1 MAESGAEARE
11 HSDGGHQQSLLG
23 DDVDQTVDGKLP
35 ETKSP
40 PNEEQVPP
48 PGPMESEG
56 SEPRAKQKPASPGR
70 RQRAAKRRSTPR
82 ADETLDEG
90 ADLERR
96 VGRVEFAEGALVR
109 LRVPLR
115 VGKEAGKDVVTD
127 IDVLA
132 VDLDLRLRPS
142 RSILECKSSHTSG
155 GEADRLF
162 WLAGLQDFVGAD
174 RAVLVRQ
181 TVSGRGRTIASSLG
195 LHILDMRQLES
206 REAAHAWLP
215 ERFGHLGGAG
225 CTAAE
230 KRMTTQLKGLANIP
244 SEQVAFVCYEAALA
258 APNRIVAALHGLG
271 ESVAGAG
278 PIPEPTGTVL
288 AGHSLVAL
296 LVAATIDAQTLDVLP
311 KSQVERRLELT
322 LTVGGPQDEALLDLF
337 ASTDAIVQHLT
348 ERVHQAY
355 QDAGVGRRDVS
366 LPTLRDLIAQPP
378 SWIPRYMD
386 LLEEVRSNPAIA
398 RDLPQTAELAC
409 FDALM
414 GDSAYLSAAFDHL
427 FTAEHRGLLRVAV
440 RTLKAIIGGELADR
454 LGTGFAALN
463 FDRSAPALPDRRS
476 APAPEI
482 SSSRTALEPNHE
494 P

>member
-1 MAESGAEARE
+1 MAESEAEARDTT
-11 HSDGGHQQSLLG
+11 DGGRQQSLLG
-23 DDVDQTVDGKLP
+23 DDVDRPVDETRP
-35 ETKSP
+35 ESTAP
-40 PNEEQVPP
+40 PNEDQIPA
-48 PGPMESEG
+48 PGTIASDEL
-56 SEPRAKQKPASPGR
+56 EPRPKQETAPPGR
-70 RQRAAKRRSTPR
+70 RRRATKRKSASR
-82 ADETLDEG
+82 ADEPLDEG

-115 VGKEAGKDVVTD
+115 VGREAGKDVVTD

-155 GEADRLF
+155 GESDRLF
-162 WLAGLQDFVGAD
+162 WLAGLQEFVGAD

-195 LHILDMRQLES
+195 LHILDMQQLES

-215 ERFGHLGGAG
+215 HTFGHLGGPG
-225 CTAAE
+225 CLAAE

-258 APNRIVAALHGLG
+258 PPNRIVAALHGLG

-296 LVAATIDAQTLDVLP
+296 LVAAAIDAQTLDVLP
-311 KSQVERRLELT
+311 KSQVVRRLELT

-337 ASTDAIVQHLT
+337 ASTDAIVQHLI

-355 QDAGVGRRDVS
+355 QDAGVGRRDVA

-386 LLEEVRSNPAIA
+386 LLEEVRANPTIA

-440 RTLKAIIGGELADR
+440 RTLKAMIGGELADR
-454 LGTGFAALN
+454 LGAGFAALN
-463 FDRSAPALPDRRS
+463 FDRTAPALPDRRS

-482 SSSRTALEPNHE
+482 SSSRNAIAPASQ